1 VFEWADQAFG
11 LPGGGV
17 SASKHSRTGARGS
30 TRARSKAHQ
39 AHLFLGRLVAV
50 RPGAEAL
57 AFLLSWSGP
66 WGIKARLLSC
76 RLYGTGYCN
85 YMRRRCLLCVF
96 GWPLVVS
103 QQATHGHV
111 DRHGWGIPI
120 FLLHG
125 TVTKN
130 IDVTT
135 FGHYSLLSLRR
146 DSSHE
151 RDLFSFSYSCLLIH
165 SQFPRSW
172 PWQLKQAGCTFSS
185 YVENRLFI

>member
-1 VFEWADQAFG
+1 MRLIMALTPSYRSFTVHPLTGTFAM
-11 LPGGGV
+11 LPLIDMVNHSATSFNAKVTPYDEDRMALDGGK
-17 SASKHSRTGARGS
+17 AQ
-30 TRARSKAHQ
+30 ARSKAHQ

-135 FGHYSLLSLRR
+135 YGHYSLLSLRR

-151 RDLFSFSYSCLLIH
+151 
-165 SQFPRSW
+165 
-172 PWQLKQAGCTFSS
+172 
-185 YVENRLFI
+185 